1 MVTSGTT
8 GVPKRVPIGRRAG
21 QPLAAFALAGA
32 TRIRRGPGAGLAA
45 APPRLRPGGRCAVP
59 GGWRPGGDGERPA
72 RGGLADG
79 AGEAALAA
87 IRRYGVEVVFGVPA
101 QLRRWL
107 RRSPPP
113 TALHPAARH
122 PERIGLPR
130 PATVTALHRAFG
142 PVLTNFYGSTEA
154 GTFTMATGARS
165 RSKAA
170 WAVRSSHWPAD
181 RGGDR

>member
-1 MVTSGTT
+1 LILHAPAAAGLADGVATQTLSTTDLDDLVASTPARHRAPERARRSTSVMVTSGTT

-32 TRIRRGPGAGLAA
+32 TRIRPGVPVLVW
-45 APPRLRPGGRCAVP
+45 PPLHTATAGGRCAVP

-113 TALHPAARH
+113 TALHPGCA
-122 PERIGLPR
+122 P
-130 PATVTALHRAFG
+130 
-142 PVLTNFYGSTEA
+142 S
-154 GTFTMATGARS
+154 
-165 RSKAA
+165 
-170 WAVRSSHWPAD
+170 
-181 RGGDR
+181 